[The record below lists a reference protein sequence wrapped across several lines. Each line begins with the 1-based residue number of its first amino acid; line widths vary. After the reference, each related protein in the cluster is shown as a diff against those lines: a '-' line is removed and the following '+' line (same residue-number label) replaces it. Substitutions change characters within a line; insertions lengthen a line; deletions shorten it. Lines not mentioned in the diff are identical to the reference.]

1 MEAWKAF
8 KMRRQWLTDD
18 FCRPVYEIF
27 MTEAVARGRIS
38 APGFFADPIR
48 RKAYLGSEW
57 IGPSQG
63 QLDPVKEVTASQMM
77 IAEGLT
83 TRETE
88 AIKLG
93 GSEFSGNVDRLRVEN
108 EALKEAREALSGAEN
123 GTTPAWETTWEMN
136 RGAGE
141 NAEEKG
147 TDEEGE
153 EE

>member
-27 MTEAVARGRIS
+27 ITEAVARGRIS
-38 APGFFADPIR
+38 APGFFTDPIR

-63 QLDPVKEVTASQMM
+63 QLDPVQEVTASQMM

-108 EALKEAREALSGAEN
+108 EALKEAREALGGTEN
-123 GTTPAWETTWEMN
+123 GMFSAQGTTNE
-136 RGAGE
+136 AGE
-141 NAEEKG
+141 NAEEEG